1 MSTKEMMVT
10 SEWRPLCLVGFTNAE
25 FHTRFT
31 LQDLLVQW
39 SHRCLTS
46 HTKLSIVYRR
56 FNYEK
61 STKLPSTL
69 APNQGP
75 ISTQR
80 PNEYNRSDG

>member
-10 SEWRPLCLVGFTNAE
+10 TASGAHCV
-25 FHTRFT
+25 
-31 LQDLLVQW
+31 LLVSQKPNSTQGLLSKTCW

-46 HTKLSIVYRR
+46 NTKLSIVYRR
-56 FNYEK
+56 LTYEK

-69 APNQGP
+69 APNQGL

-80 PNEYNRSDG
+80 PN